1 MPLTFKGLGYRLP
14 WHLACF
20 TPTGRGG
27 RAMGTLGTWKR
38 VAGLIVIGLLMPGG
52 IPLLLAALAAGRLWR
67 DGLAAFAPRA
77 WGTS

>member
-1 MPLTFKGLGYRLP
+1 
-14 WHLACF
+14 
-20 TPTGRGG
+20 
-27 RAMGTLGTWKR
+27 MGTLGTWKR